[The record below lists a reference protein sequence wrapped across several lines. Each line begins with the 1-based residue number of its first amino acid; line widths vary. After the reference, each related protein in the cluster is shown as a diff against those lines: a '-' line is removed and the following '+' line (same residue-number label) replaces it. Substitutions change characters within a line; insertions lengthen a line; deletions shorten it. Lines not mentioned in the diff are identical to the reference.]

1 MRTICVP
8 SKTLCRPNL
17 MVANGD
23 IWFFT
28 ERDWNQ
34 ECCHGNSIVGVI
46 QFLLRCTLLV
56 PSLRNATLMFLE
68 LFSIECCAVF
78 VEPSTPKRKKDIP
91 KRKTTFFLTL
101 KSLSNKQQLFFLLYR
116 RFKTEFFFQLGQKP
130 DAQIDALRK
139 HKDTLCMFS
148 NASISDSISH
158 AVQLK
163 FLLKKCSGTSKLGVL
178 CF

>member
-34 ECCHGNSIVGVI
+34 ECCHGNGIVGVI

-56 PSLRNATLMFLE
+56 PSLKNATLMFLE

-91 KRKTTFFLTL
+91 KRKTTFFLTM
-101 KSLSNKQQLFFLLYR
+101 KNLSNKQQLFCYCIGALKPNFSFNSARNLMR
-116 RFKTEFFFQLGQKP
+116 RSMP
-130 DAQIDALRK
+130 YVNIRI
-139 HKDTLCMFS
+139 LCACLVMRRYLIQFPMQY
-148 NASISDSISH
+148 N
-158 AVQLK
+158 
-163 FLLKKCSGTSKLGVL
+163 
-178 CF
+178 